1 VSDRA
6 RGRLLVVDQFFLITV
21 IALAPGQRLWPN
33 SAWLLLLEMILLL
46 VGATLLTLAF
56 VHLGPALTAN
66 PVPKADAPLQTA
78 GIYSWIRHPI
88 YTGVLALGI
97 GVALY
102 RASTISLFAA
112 ASLILL
118 LNFKSRWE
126 EAFLKSKHSEYLAY
140 LQRVPRFIP
149 KIGRNKDVD

>member
-6 RGRLLVVDQFFLITV
+6 RGRLLVLAQFLLITV

-33 SAWLLLLEMILLL
+33 SAWLLPLEVVLLV
-46 VGATLLTLAF
+46 VGATLLALAF

-66 PVPKADAPLQTA
+66 PVPKADAPLQMA
-78 GIYSWIRHPI
+78 GIYAWMRHPI

-102 RASTISLFAA
+102 RASMISLIAA
-112 ASLILL
+112 AFLIML
-118 LNFKSRWE
+118 LNFKARWE
-126 EAFLKSKHSEYLAY
+126 EVFLKSKHPGYLAY

-149 KIGRNKDVD
+149 KLGRNKDVD